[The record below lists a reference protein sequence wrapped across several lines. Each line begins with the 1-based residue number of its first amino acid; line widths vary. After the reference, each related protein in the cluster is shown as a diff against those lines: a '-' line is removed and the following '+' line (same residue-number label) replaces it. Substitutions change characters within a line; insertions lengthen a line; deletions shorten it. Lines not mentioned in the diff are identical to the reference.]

1 MHYYNKYA
9 LKLDVRSGVSMCCF
23 LWHVDNAGSSVNVH
37 VGNTGDVS
45 PLQVITLY
53 FILKIAFATLIDFHS
68 AGKSTVYNIQ
78 L

>member
-1 MHYYNKYA
+1 
-9 LKLDVRSGVSMCCF
+9 MCCF

-53 FILKIAFATLIDFHS
+53 FILQIAFATLIDFHS
-68 AGKSTVYNIQ
+68 AGKSTVYDIQ